1 MLSWQYVSI
10 KFLIINEKIVIIVSA
25 HAATKLPLPLPLHES
40 SDLNFVIDN
49 ISHNSL
55 NFS

>member
-40 SDLNFVIDN
+40 SDLDFCYW
-49 ISHNSL
+49 
-55 NFS
+55 

>member
-25 HAATKLPLPLPLHES
+25 HAATKLPLPLPLPLPLHES
-40 SDLNFVIDN
+40 SDLNFCYW
-49 ISHNSL
+49 
-55 NFS
+55 